1 MTQENQST
9 IITGMAISATD
20 KFCGM
25 LTVSRTLAMI
35 EQGLDVAPEQVEIAY
50 QQLLVMCGVDNEEQI
65 LNCGELEIVQW
76 YSEMKNKLSSALKK
90 TTPLPYSNV
99 ADIIYSQNP
108 EIAEELFNYLR
119 EKGYS
124 VGVSTVEIVTG
135 TQGNIVVKKLDVYK

>member
-1 MTQENQST
+1 
-9 IITGMAISATD
+9 
-20 KFCGM
+20 
-25 LTVSRTLAMI
+25 
-35 EQGLDVAPEQVEIAY
+35 
-50 QQLLVMCGVDNEEQI
+50 
-65 LNCGELEIVQW
+65 
-76 YSEMKNKLSSALKK
+76 
-90 TTPLPYSNV
+90 V